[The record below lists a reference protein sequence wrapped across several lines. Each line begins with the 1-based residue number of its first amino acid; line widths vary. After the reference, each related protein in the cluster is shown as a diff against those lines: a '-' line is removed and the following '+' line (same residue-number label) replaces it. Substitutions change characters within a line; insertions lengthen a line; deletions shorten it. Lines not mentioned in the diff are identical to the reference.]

1 VSCKLTQRFVP
12 GYLDGELD
20 LSRTIEM
27 ETHLQVC
34 AECVR
39 ELEKQRALRAA
50 LQRGSLAFAAPDGL
64 RARIQASLLAA
75 ADSASAPAANAAPAQ
90 AAVTPATLPAP
101 GRERMRESAAR
112 WSPFKILRW
121 ASAFGVLAL
130 CTVIAWQLLPGLHG
144 PTNDEQLAAEI
155 FTSHVRS
162 LEANHL
168 MDVVSTDQHT
178 VKPWFDGKLDF
189 SPPVED
195 LASDGFPLM
204 GGRLDYLAGHQVAAL
219 IYQRRKHIIN
229 VYVWPDAIAGVASSA
244 QTSAQTLE
252 PRQGYN
258 MIHWASGGFQFWA
271 ISDVGASDLADFVRL
286 LQGRMGA
293 RNK

>member
-34 AECVR
+34 AECAR
-39 ELEKQRALRAA
+39 ELEKQQALRAA

-64 RARIQASLLAA
+64 RARIQSSLQA
-75 ADSASAPAANAAPAQ
+75 ADSAPAITTTPVEAPANA
-90 AAVTPATLPAP
+90 
-101 GRERMRESAAR
+101 RERANWWSA
-112 WSPFKILRW
+112 FQFLRW
-121 ASAFGVLAL
+121 ASAFAVLAL
-130 CTVIAWQLLPGLHG
+130 CTVVAWQLLPGLHG
-144 PTNDEQLAAEI
+144 HTSEQQLAAEVL
-155 FTSHVRS
+155 TSHVRS

-195 LASDGFPLM
+195 LAIDGFPLV
-204 GGRLDYLAGHQVAAL
+204 GGRLDYLEGRQVAAL
-219 IYQRRKHIIN
+219 VYQRRKHFIN
-229 VYVWPDAIAGVASSA
+229 VFVWPVAAGSGSTQILAP
-244 QTSAQTLE
+244 Q
-252 PRQGYN
+252 QGYN
-258 MIHWASGGFQFWA
+258 MTRWSRRGFQFWA
-271 ISDVGASDLADFVRL
+271 VSDVGSADLAEFVRL
-286 LQGRMGA
+286 LENRTA
-293 RNK
+293 PESK